1 MFLPKIRHFLGYYV
15 KTLSNFNHF
24 FVVIKVYPIYFSG
37 EKPIQATC
45 ELNTGTTIVGEEIE
59 ATLETCEGD
68 GCSKISFD
76 YGQSISQ
83 MKTLIDISQFC
94 HQTLSFQC
102 YGSPLK
108 VGSKNIGHWL
118 DRQGKSLSFL
128 KI

>member
-1 MFLPKIRHFLGYYV
+1 MVLYLPYLLIRQSIVITIFLIHF
-15 KTLSNFNHF
+15 SDEN
-24 FVVIKVYPIYFSG
+24 
-37 EKPIQATC
+37 PIQTTC
-45 ELNTGTTIVGEEIE
+45 ELNAGTTIVGEEIE